1 MTDKERKDTQ
11 KAMLYDLRLIIKSS
25 ERSQYTKEEPQ
36 QSAAIRIGRK
46 GSVFHSLEIF

>member
-25 ERSQYTKEEPQ
+25 ERGQYTKEELLDLLDTIADAKAQ
-36 QSAAIRIGRK
+36 
-46 GSVFHSLEIF
+46 E